1 VTKKEDEM
9 DEFTLSSGARMRP
22 STTTCRHG
30 TILGVLTLMWI
41 AAPSVAVATT
51 PTGMDARQLAEH
63 VAAGEAATAS
73 AAAGEIYDP
82 QVRVLKFF
90 RGYLSWLSAYEL
102 DGDPSHL
109 CSAHDLLQR
118 VLDEDKIDV
127 RVRADAQVR
136 LTELDTLLSERHA
149 STICGP
155 IAEAGV
161 DQAPSASSTGVPPSP
176 AELASRHDDDARD
189 TAGSPLVAVTRSPAP
204 TGALHHDD
212 ARSSAP
218 APVQRL
224 RIAAG
229 LSLGVGASLLG
240 VMTYGLVVDARAA
253 ALIRE
258 YGQQK
263 DAGELTAT
271 EWAQSQRIGEDGR
284 AGARLATMAGIGG
297 GVGLISGAALLLLAR
312 KHARDDKRTLSLLP
326 TVGGGQAHLTLRGRF

>member
-41 AAPSVAVATT
+41 AAPSVAVATS
-51 PTGMDARQLAEH
+51 PTGTDARQLAEH
-63 VAAGEAATAS
+63 VAAGEAAS
-73 AAAGEIYDP
+73 AAAGEIDDP

-109 CSAHDLLQR
+109 CSAHDLIQR
-118 VLDEDKIDV
+118 VLDEDEIDV

-136 LTELDTLLSERHA
+136 LTELETLLSERHA
-149 STICGP
+149 STTCGP
-155 IAEAGV
+155 GAGEEAGV
-161 DQAPSASSTGVPPSP
+161 DQAPSASSTGTPPSP

-189 TAGSPLVAVTRSPAP
+189 TAGNPPVAVTRSPAP
-204 TGALHHDD
+204 TGALLHDD
-212 ARSSAP
+212 ARSPAP

-271 EWAQSQRIGEDGR
+271 EWAQSQRVGEDGR